1 MPQIILVPKAQDNLK
16 KLHDFIAKE
25 RPESAKEAVKAI
37 IGNIEKLI
45 LFPEIGVPDANVTG
59 LRTLIIP
66 FGKSGYSVFYKWKE
80 GDELLEVLKIKHD
93 RQSNN

>member
-25 RPESAKEAVKAI
+25 RPESAKKAVKVI
-37 IGNIEKLI
+37 IGGIEKLM
-45 LFPEIGVPDANVTG
+45 LFPEIGVPDANLTG

-80 GDELLEVLKIKHD
+80 GDDLLKVLKIKHD
-93 RQSNN
+93 SQSK